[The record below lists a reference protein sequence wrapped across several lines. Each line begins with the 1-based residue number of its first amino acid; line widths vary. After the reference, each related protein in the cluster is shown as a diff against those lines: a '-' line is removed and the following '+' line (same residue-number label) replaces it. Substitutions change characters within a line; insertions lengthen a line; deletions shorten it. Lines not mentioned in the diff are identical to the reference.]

1 MSVQTNALEGIDL
14 INCRCLAPLL
24 LHFKREAGIGILMSV
39 PDNKGLL
46 DTTFIPSYSAL
57 SKNDLSFLYLSANTS
72 GIMILV

>member
-1 MSVQTNALEGIDL
+1 
-14 INCRCLAPLL
+14 
-24 LHFKREAGIGILMSV
+24 MSV